1 MARPR
6 KDKFKEIR
14 IESIERTELEVV
26 DVSTPSFVKVTYKEK
41 IGKYNDG
48 KPIYGTTDQII
59 RSLHQTNDEITKILQ
74 EKGMEVIKIEKATIP
89 LPNICEKCHEKGTP
103 RIDKKSNEWD
113 YHAREISPI
122 DGEPK
127 HKVQTN
133 RPDEYWLVYVHKTK
147 PNCRIAQFDKNHFL
161 FIRPKN
167 RKDNL
172 RNHFYPIYLGK
183 GVHGV
188 TLLNGQKK
196 ESIA

>member
-48 KPIYGTTDQII
+48 KPIYGTTDQIV
-59 RSLHQTNDEITKILQ
+59 RSLYQTNDEITKIFQ
-74 EKGMEVIKIEKATIP
+74 EKGMTVIKIEKATTQ

-103 RIDKKSNEWD
+103 RIDKKSNKLD
-113 YHAREISPI
+113 YHAREIAPL
-122 DGEPK
+122 GEDPK
-127 HKVQTN
+127 HRIQTN
-133 RPDEYWLVYVHKTK
+133 RPDEYWLVYDHKTK
-147 PNCRIAQFDKNHFL
+147 PNCRTAQFDKNHFL

-188 TLLNGQKK
+188 TLLNEQN
-196 ESIA
+196 

>member
-14 IESIERTELEVV
+14 IESIEGTELEVV
-26 DVSTPSFVKVTYKEK
+26 DVSVPSFVKVTYKVKVSED
-41 IGKYNDG
+41 NNG
-48 KPIYGTTDQII
+48 KPLYGTTDQIV
-59 RSLHQTNDEITKILQ
+59 RSLHQTNDEITKIFQ
-74 EKGMEVIKIEKATIP
+74 EKDMTVIKIEKATMP

-122 DGEPK
+122 DEEPK

-183 GVHGV
+183 GIHSV
-188 TLLNGQKK
+188 TLLNRQKK
-196 ESIA
+196 N

>member
-14 IESIERTELEVV
+14 LESEGTELEVV
-26 DVSTPSFVKVTYKEK
+26 DVSVPSFVKVTYKQPISK
-41 IGKYNDG
+41 DKKY
-48 KPIYGTTDQII
+48 YGTTDQII
-59 RSLHQTNDEITKILQ
+59 RNLYQTNDEITKKFQ
-74 EKGMEVIKIEKATIP
+74 EKGMEVIKIEKATTS

-122 DGEPK
+122 DEEPK

-133 RPDEYWLVYVHKTK
+133 RPDEYWLVYDHKTK
-147 PNCRIAQFDKNHFL
+147 PNCRIALFDKNHFL

>member
-14 IESIERTELEVV
+14 LESEGIELEVV
-26 DVSTPSFVKVTYKEK
+26 DVSVPSFVKVTYKEPISK
-41 IGKYNDG
+41 DKKY
-48 KPIYGTTDQII
+48 YGTTDQIV
-59 RSLHQTNDEITKILQ
+59 RSLHQTNDEITKIFQ
-74 EKGMEVIKIEKATIP
+74 EKGMAVIKIEKATIQ

-103 RIDKKSNEWD
+103 RIDKKSNKLD
-113 YHAREISPI
+113 YHAREIAPLEE
-122 DGEPK
+122 DPK
-127 HKVQTN
+127 HRIQTN
-133 RPDEYWLVYVHKTK
+133 RPDEYWLVYDHKTK
-147 PNCRIAQFDKNHFL
+147 PNCRIALFDKNHFL

-183 GVHGV
+183 GIHSV

-196 ESIA
+196 N